1 MKYLLLLAI
10 ILQLIIIDPD
20 LSFADDPCEGMDDL
34 IIMLVAAM
42 PQLTPDDFQT
52 GRFRVDTGEVDT
64 AVSYT
69 VRDKEIFEQH
79 VQGGQNPFQVINLGG
94 LSALY
99 FGDTDGTPYYCGYI
113 VAPSYR
119 TGKFLLIPSRR
130 VLGAWKPWEKS
141 LPPARVA
148 YYQQK
153 DSKISQVLYRP
164 LLNGQPIE
172 FLQNVSVKDIDSDG
186 EMEIVTNEQP
196 DWAESCGFSN
206 AGTPYWKSIYHLS
219 PRDHSLKDVSERYPK
234 VYASIAEQ
242 LKQSLQENKS
252 PLCNSEVDKLLRK
265 AQQLAR

>member
-1 MKYLLLLAI
+1 MKYVFSILT
-10 ILQLIIIDPD
+10 ILQFIIGGV
-20 LSFADDPCEGMDDL
+20 SYCVADDPCEGMDDL

-42 PQLTPDDFQT
+42 PQLTPDDLQA
-52 GRFRVDTGEVDT
+52 GRFRVDTGGQDT

-69 VRDKEIFEQH
+69 VRDKVIFEQH
-79 VQGGQNPFQVINLGG
+79 VQGEENPFQVINLGG

-99 FGDTDGTPYYCGYI
+99 FGDNDGTPYSCGYI
-113 VAPSYR
+113 VAPSLL

-164 LLNGQPIE
+164 LLNGQPTE
-172 FLQNVSVKDIDSDG
+172 YLQGLHVEDIDSDG

-196 DWAESCGFSN
+196 DWANSCGFSN

-219 PRDHSLKDVSERYPK
+219 PLNHTIEDVSGRYPK

-265 AQQLAR
+265 ARQLAR